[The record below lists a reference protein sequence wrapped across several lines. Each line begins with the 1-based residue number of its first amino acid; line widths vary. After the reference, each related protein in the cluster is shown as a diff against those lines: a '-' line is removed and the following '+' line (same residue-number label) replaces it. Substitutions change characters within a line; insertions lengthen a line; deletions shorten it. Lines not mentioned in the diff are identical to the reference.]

1 MRGNKQNSLEL
12 GTNMATRKTTRQAT
26 LEAVSSMVGI
36 LKKEYPSVEEIQ
48 TLDDDKLSRLNEA
61 QLKGFVALG
70 KLAIGA

>member
-1 MRGNKQNSLEL
+1 MRGNRLNSLEL

-36 LKKEYPSVEEIQ
+36 LKKEYPTVEEIQ

>member
-1 MRGNKQNSLEL
+1 MRGNKLNFLEL

-36 LKKEYPSVEEIQ
+36 LKKEYPTVEEIQ